1 MRREFVP
8 ENVEINLPLDICE
21 KCKKSILEIEMLY
34 HIMEIYDGEFEKY
47 EITCRFAK
55 GCEYAYKKGV
65 KIGEQPDS
73 KS

>member
-21 KCKKSILEIEMLY
+21 KCSKSILEIETLY
-34 HIMEIYDGEFEKY
+34 RMNDIYDEYEKY

-65 KIGEQPDS
+65 KIGAE
-73 KS
+73 